1 MKRFEFNLQSVRDLR
16 DSEESRA
23 RAEYAQAMRLMEA
36 FNVRRREIEQ
46 AIEDNLKESR
56 QECGRPTRSD
66 LLTSLRDML
75 VALKDQIKALEP
87 EEAELKKLVA
97 GKWQNLLTARQ
108 KREAL
113 DKLRD
118 KQKRAHDQHSE
129 RHEQKSIDE
138 MATQRASSR
147 KLPYMT

>member
-16 DSEESRA
+16 DSEESHSRT
-23 RAEYAQAMRLMEA
+23 EYAQAMRLMEA
-36 FNVRRREIEQ
+36 FNMRRREIEQ

-75 VALKDQIKALEP
+75 VALKDRIKALEP
-87 EEAELKKLVA
+87 EEVELKKLVA
-97 GKWQNLLTARQ
+97 SKWEKLVAARQ

-118 KQKRAHDQHSE
+118 KQKQAHDHQSE
-129 RHEQKSIDE
+129 RHEQKVIDE

-147 KLPYMT
+147 TSPYMS

>member
-1 MKRFEFNLQSVRDLR
+1 MKRFEFNLQAVRDLR
-16 DSEESRA
+16 DSEESHS

-36 FNVRRREIEQ
+36 FNMRRREIEQ

-56 QECGRPTRSD
+56 RECGRPTRSD

-75 VALKDQIKALEP
+75 VALKDRIKALEP

-97 GKWQNLLTARQ
+97 SKLENLVAARQ
-108 KREAL
+108 KREML

-118 KQKRAHDQHSE
+118 KQRRAYDQHSE
-129 RHEQKSIDE
+129 RREQKDIDE

-147 KLPYMT
+147 TSPHMT

>member
-36 FNVRRREIEQ
+36 FNIRRREIEQ
-46 AIEDNLKESR
+46 AIEDNLKECR
-56 QECGRPTRSD
+56 EECGRPTRSD

-75 VALKDQIKALEP
+75 VALKDRIKALEP

-97 GKWQNLLTARQ
+97 SKWENLVAARQ

-129 RHEQKSIDE
+129 RREQKDIDE

>member
-75 VALKDQIKALEP
+75 AALKDRIKALEP

-97 GKWQNLLTARQ
+97 SKWENLVAARQ
-108 KREAL
+108 KREML

-129 RHEQKSIDE
+129 RREQKDIDE

>member
-36 FNVRRREIEQ
+36 FNIRRREIEQ
-46 AIEDNLKESR
+46 AIEDNLKECR
-56 QECGRPTRSD
+56 EECGRPTRSD

-75 VALKDQIKALEP
+75 VALKDRIKALEP

-97 GKWQNLLTARQ
+97 SKWKNLVTARQ

-118 KQKRAHDQHSE
+118 KQKQAYDHQSE
-129 RHEQKSIDE
+129 RHEQKVIDE
-138 MATQRASSR
+138 MATQRAASR
-147 KLPYMT
+147 TSPYMT

>member
-16 DSEESRA
+16 DSEESHSRT
-23 RAEYAQAMRLMEA
+23 EYAQAMRLMEA
-36 FNVRRREIEQ
+36 FNMRRREIEQ

-75 VALKDQIKALEP
+75 VALKDRIKALEP
-87 EEAELKKLVA
+87 EEVELKKLVA
-97 GKWQNLLTARQ
+97 SKWEKLVAARQ

-118 KQKRAHDQHSE
+118 KQKQAHDHQFE
-129 RHEQKSIDE
+129 RHEQKVIDE

-147 KLPYMT
+147 TSPYMS

>member
-16 DSEESRA
+16 DSEESHS

-36 FNVRRREIEQ
+36 FNMRRREIEQ

-75 VALKDQIKALEP
+75 VALKDRIKALEP
-87 EEAELKKLVA
+87 EEVELKKLVA
-97 GKWQNLLTARQ
+97 SKWEKLVTARQ

-118 KQKRAHDQHSE
+118 KQKQAYDHQSE
-129 RHEQKSIDE
+129 RHEQKVIDE

-147 KLPYMT
+147 TSPYMS

>member
-16 DSEESRA
+16 DSEEGRA

-56 QECGRPTRSD
+56 RECGRPTRSD

-75 VALKDQIKALEP
+75 AALKDRIKALEP

-97 GKWQNLLTARQ
+97 SKWKNLVTARQ

-118 KQKRAHDQHSE
+118 KQKQVHDYQSE
-129 RHEQKSIDE
+129 RHEQKAIDE
-138 MATQRASSR
+138 MAILRASSGTT
-147 KLPYMT
+147 PHMT

>member
-16 DSEESRA
+16 DSEESHS

-36 FNVRRREIEQ
+36 FNMRRREIEQ

-75 VALKDQIKALEP
+75 VALKDRIKALEP

-97 GKWQNLLTARQ
+97 SKWEKLVAARQ

-118 KQKRAHDQHSE
+118 KQKQAYDDKSE
-129 RHEQKSIDE
+129 RHEQKVIDE

-147 KLPYMT
+147 TSPYMS

>member
-36 FNVRRREIEQ
+36 FNIRRREIEQ

-56 QECGRPTRSD
+56 QECGRLTRSD

-75 VALKDQIKALEP
+75 AALKDRIKALEP

-97 GKWQNLLTARQ
+97 NKWENLVAARQ
-108 KREAL
+108 KRETL

-129 RHEQKSIDE
+129 RCEQKDIDE

-147 KLPYMT
+147 TAPHMT

>member
-16 DSEESRA
+16 DSEEGRA
-23 RAEYAQAMRLMEA
+23 RAEYAQAMRLMEV

-46 AIEDNLKESR
+46 AIEDNLKENR

-66 LLTSLRDML
+66 VLTTLRDML
-75 VALKDQIKALEP
+75 AALKDRIKALEP

-97 GKWQNLLTARQ
+97 SKWENLVAARQ

-118 KQKRAHDQHSE
+118 KQKQAHDHQVG
-129 RHEQKSIDE
+129 RLEQADIDE
-138 MATQRASSR
+138 MAIQRASSR
-147 KLPYMT
+147 TPPHMT

>member
-1 MKRFEFNLQSVRDLR
+1 MKRFEFSLQSVRDLR
-16 DSEESRA
+16 DNEESQA

-36 FNVRRREIEQ
+36 LNLRRREIEQ
-46 AIEDNLKESR
+46 AIEKNLMESR

-66 LLTSLRDML
+66 VLTNLRDML
-75 VALKDQIKALEP
+75 LALKDRVKALEP

-97 GKWQNLLTARQ
+97 DKWRNLVAARQ

-118 KQKRAHDQHSE
+118 KQKQAHDHQVG
-129 RHEQKSIDE
+129 RHEQTDIDE
-138 MATQRASSR
+138 MAVLRASSQTSSH
-147 KLPYMT
+147 MT

>member
-16 DSEESRA
+16 DSEESHS

-36 FNVRRREIEQ
+36 FNMRRREIEQ

-75 VALKDQIKALEP
+75 VALKDRIKALEP
-87 EEAELKKLVA
+87 EEAELKKLV
-97 GKWQNLLTARQ
+97 GSKWEKLVAARQ

-118 KQKRAHDQHSE
+118 KQKQAYDHQSE
-129 RHEQKSIDE
+129 RHEQKVIDE

-147 KLPYMT
+147 TSPYMS

>member
-46 AIEDNLKESR
+46 AIEDNLKENR

-66 LLTSLRDML
+66 VLTTLRDML
-75 VALKDQIKALEP
+75 AALKDRIKALEP

-97 GKWQNLLTARQ
+97 SKWENLVAPRQ

-129 RHEQKSIDE
+129 CREQKDIDE

>member
-56 QECGRPTRSD
+56 RECGRPTRSD
-66 LLTSLRDML
+66 VLTSLHDML
-75 VALKDQIKALEP
+75 VALKDRIKALEP

-97 GKWQNLLTARQ
+97 SKWENLVAARQ

-118 KQKRAHDQHSE
+118 KQRQAYDHQVG
-129 RHEQKSIDE
+129 RHEQADIDE
-138 MATQRASSR
+138 MATLRASSR
-147 KLPYMT
+147 TSPHMT

>member
-36 FNVRRREIEQ
+36 FNIRRREIEQ
-46 AIEDNLKESR
+46 AIEDNLKECR
-56 QECGRPTRSD
+56 EECGRPTRSD

-75 VALKDQIKALEP
+75 VALKDRIKALEP

-97 GKWQNLLTARQ
+97 GKWQNLVTARQ

-118 KQKRAHDQHSE
+118 KQKRAHDHQSA
-129 RHEQKSIDE
+129 RHEQKDIDE

-147 KLPYMT
+147 TSPHMT